1 MLFVC
6 RPKILHKYCLQFL
19 FGHFNSNGPRETEHN
34 AYAKFWVD
42 RQTALWYVMVFS
54 RVVNCTRLKL
64 RPETSTISS
73 KAVELVNFN
82 PQRESPTLL
91 PQCPNQ

>member
-6 RPKILHKYCLQFL
+6 HPKILHKYCLQFL
-19 FGHFNSNGPRETEHN
+19 LGIKMALRETEHN

-42 RQTALWYVMVFS
+42 KQTALWYVMVFS

-64 RPETSTISS
+64 RPKTSTISS

-82 PQRESPTLL
+82 PQRESPNPL
-91 PQCPNQ
+91 PQRPNQ